1 MANSNTELL
10 SAVNTNKLEAVRTML
25 RKPGVD
31 VNQHNCLHW
40 AVTFGK
46 EEMSHLL
53 VEAGADINALGMA
66 GKETPLII
74 SLSHSH
80 PKIALYLLKHGADP
94 NIPSGGSGKY
104 PLEYASTDEVIEVL
118 LNHGAKVNVLNKSG
132 QNLLF
137 EALRF
142 PTKLKKLLKAGS
154 NVNLVDKDGYTPL
167 VMAVEA
173 GYVDAVKLL
182 LQFGVDIE
190 ICGPSGRSVHEI
202 ATTPQLKTIIENH
215 RGGYNAKMA
224 SASVAPAIVISSEEK
239 EGASVPKRKSIF
251 RSIFGA
257 RPTVETTTLCAVE
270 KESSSNEESLTVAA
284 VNKTRATVTCTSI
297 APGDE
302 VVTASVVV
310 GATNFSGDRNEP
322 VNATAVAQAHSTIND
337 ERRFTALETRIQEL
351 ERVVQKQETIIAA
364 LLKAVQGENG
374 NTALLK

>member
-1 MANSNTELL
+1 MANANTELL
-10 SAVNTNKLEAVRTML
+10 SAVNTNKLEAVRAML

-46 EEMSHLL
+46 EEMSRLL
-53 VEAGADINALGMA
+53 VEAGADVNSLGMA

-104 PLEYASTDEVIEVL
+104 PLEYASTDEVIEAL

-142 PTKLKKLLKAGS
+142 PNKLKKLLKAGS
-154 NVNLVDKDGYTPL
+154 DVNLVDKDGYTPL
-167 VMAVEA
+167 VMAVET
-173 GYVDAVKLL
+173 GWVEAVKLL
-182 LQFGVDIE
+182 LQFGADIE

-202 ATTPQLKTIIENH
+202 ATTPQLKTILENH

-224 SASVAPAIVISSEEK
+224 SAPVAPAMVISNDEK
-239 EGASVPKRKSIF
+239 EGASVPKRKSFF

-257 RPTVETTTLCAVE
+257 PPTVETTIPYVVE
-270 KESSSNEESLTVAA
+270 KESNSNEDSLTVA
-284 VNKTRATVTCTSI
+284 VVTRTRATTGISS
-297 APGDE
+297 APRDE

-310 GATNFSGDRNEP
+310 GASNASGDRNLP
-322 VNATAVAQAHSTIND
+322 VNAMAVSPAQSTFND
-337 ERRFTALETRIQEL
+337 ELRFAALEARVQEL
-351 ERVVQKQETIIAA
+351 ERVVKKQETVIAA
-364 LLKAVQGENG
+364 LLKAVQGDNETRSN
-374 NTALLK
+374 